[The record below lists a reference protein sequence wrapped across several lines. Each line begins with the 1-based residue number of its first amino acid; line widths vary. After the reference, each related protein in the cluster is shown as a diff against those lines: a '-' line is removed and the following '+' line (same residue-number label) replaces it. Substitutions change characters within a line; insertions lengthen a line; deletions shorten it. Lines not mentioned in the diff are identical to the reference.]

1 MRKFN
6 VMIRYTVCLLCCLL
20 LMHGCGDKNESSGT
34 SKVVSKRI
42 NIAKKQVPQQ
52 KQPVNKKSVSK
63 AGTASSG
70 SAGQKVGQK
79 SDLLSVAAL
88 KKGIKKEN
96 QSRPPALTN
105 IYNPKGKIDP
115 FVPLFQEKPAET
127 PVATKK
133 RRKRI
138 PRTPLEMIA
147 LSQLKLTAIIL
158 RPAGNKAL
166 LEEATGRGYVV
177 IKGTPVG
184 KNWGKITEILKDRII
199 VEEEV
204 ENLLGK
210 VTLKRNEIKI
220 QRPPGEL

>member
-6 VMIRYTVCLLCCLL
+6 VVIRYTVCLLCCLL
-20 LMHGCGDKNESSGT
+20 LMHGCGDKNESSRT
-34 SKVVSKRI
+34 PKVVSKRI
-42 NIAKKQVPQQ
+42 NIAKKQVSQQ
-52 KQPVNKKSVSK
+52 KQPVEKKSISK
-63 AGTASSG
+63 VETASSG
-70 SAGQKVGQK
+70 SAEQKVGQK
-79 SDLLSVAAL
+79 SDLLPVAAL
-88 KKGIKKEN
+88 KKEN
-96 QSRPPALTN
+96 QSRPPALIN

-158 RPAGNKAL
+158 RPSGNKAL

>member
-1 MRKFN
+1 
-6 VMIRYTVCLLCCLL
+6 LL
-20 LMHGCGDKNESSGT
+20 LVQGCSDKDDPPQT
-34 SKVVSKRI
+34 TRVVSKRI
-42 NIAKKQVPQQ
+42 NIAKKQVSQQ
-52 KQPVNKKSVSK
+52 EHPVKKKIASK
-63 AGTASSG
+63 AETASSG
-70 SAGQKVGQK
+70 FAGHKVGQK
-79 SDLLSVAAL
+79 SDLLPVAAL
-88 KKGIKKEN
+88 KKGIQKEN
-96 QSRPPALTN
+96 QSRPLALAN
-105 IYNPKGKIDP
+105 IYNPKGKNDP

-127 PVATKK
+127 PVETKK
-133 RRKRI
+133 RKKRI

-147 LSQLKLTAIIL
+147 LNQLKLTAIIL

-210 VTLKRNEIKI
+210 VALKRNEIKI

>member
-6 VMIRYTVCLLCCLL
+6 VVIRYTVCLLCCLL
-20 LMHGCGDKNESSGT
+20 LMHGCGDKNESSRT
-34 SKVVSKRI
+34 PKVVSKRI
-42 NIAKKQVPQQ
+42 NVAKKQVSQQ
-52 KQPVNKKSVSK
+52 KQPVEKKSISK
-63 AGTASSG
+63 VETASSG
-70 SAGQKVGQK
+70 SAEQKVGQK
-79 SDLLSVAAL
+79 SDLLPVEAL

-96 QSRPPALTN
+96 QSRLLIMAN

-127 PVATKK
+127 PVETKK
-133 RRKRI
+133 RKKRI